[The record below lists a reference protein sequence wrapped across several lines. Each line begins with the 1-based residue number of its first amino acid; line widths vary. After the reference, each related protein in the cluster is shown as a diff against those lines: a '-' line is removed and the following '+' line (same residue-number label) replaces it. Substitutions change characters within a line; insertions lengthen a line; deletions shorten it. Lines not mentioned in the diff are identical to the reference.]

1 MKKKLLAIV
10 LCAGAFHAAAQTD
23 TYKSVHF
30 GLRTDYVVLNDKTI
44 GDVPMKGASAG
55 LDIGFDN
62 RSEKHIWGIG
72 LKAGIGF
79 LNTFGFPSIENRIA
93 DRYYGILSGTYMH
106 SVSRQENRFR
116 MFAGG
121 KLDIQAYINTVIPF
135 SNSQANYFGHI
146 GLAPQFYCEYPFE
159 ILKKKV
165 SVFGKINY
173 DIMAVVMRPTYS
185 MPFRNDRL
193 DNIRLASFGSYG
205 QAETEVGLFR
215 RMKNRNAMSLSYG
228 WQYGYYDYQNTVKQA
243 VHNISFIF
251 YFDL

>member
-10 LCAGAFHAAAQTD
+10 LCAGAFHAVAQTD

-106 SVSRQENRFR
+106 SVSRQEN
-116 MFAGG
+116 
-121 KLDIQAYINTVIPF
+121 
-135 SNSQANYFGHI
+135 YFGHI

-159 ILKKKV
+159 VLKKQV